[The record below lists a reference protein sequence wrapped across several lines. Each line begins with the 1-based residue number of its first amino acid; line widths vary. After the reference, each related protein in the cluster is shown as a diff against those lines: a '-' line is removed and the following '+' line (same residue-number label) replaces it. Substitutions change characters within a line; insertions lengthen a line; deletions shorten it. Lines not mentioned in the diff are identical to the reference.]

1 MYNIFSIVLRII
13 KFKVINYK
21 HHISTLS
28 LNGRKPGKSFSMENK
43 SAMPFGDKLKVAWAV
58 FSVVIAAFDMFTDW
72 WAFQVRYT
80 TIYTT
85 YKVYILSD

>member
-1 MYNIFSIVLRII
+1 
-13 KFKVINYK
+13 
-21 HHISTLS
+21 
-28 LNGRKPGKSFSMENK
+28 MENK

-85 YKVYILSD
+85 HKIYILSD